1 MSNKQI
7 FRALSSNTRMKILK
21 ILALKEMHL
30 TGVAKEVG
38 ISKPVASRHI
48 NILEDA
54 GLIEKRIVGNV
65 HILKAKTKNLEK
77 LLEPYVIS
85 STIKISKKDNLF
97 DALEQVPGIEVKK
110 MGKHGYIKSIDE
122 EEGYYIYEVDGKL
135 PNKPIDEYVITKSTI
150 IDLKKIISVKKKKIN
165 IKIKEE

>member
-1 MSNKQI
+1 MSNRQI
-7 FRALSSNTRMKILK
+7 FRALSSNTRIKILK

-48 NILEDA
+48 KILEDV
-54 GLIEKRIVGNV
+54 GLIEKRIIGNV
-65 HILKAKTKNLEK
+65 HILKAKTKELEK
-77 LLEPYVIS
+77 VLEPYVIS
-85 STIKISKKDNLF
+85 STIKISKNDKLF
-97 DALEQVPGIEVKK
+97 DALKQVPGIEVKK

-122 EEGYYIYEVDGKL
+122 EKGYYIYEVDGKL
-135 PNKPIDEYVITKSTI
+135 PNKPIDEYIITKSTI